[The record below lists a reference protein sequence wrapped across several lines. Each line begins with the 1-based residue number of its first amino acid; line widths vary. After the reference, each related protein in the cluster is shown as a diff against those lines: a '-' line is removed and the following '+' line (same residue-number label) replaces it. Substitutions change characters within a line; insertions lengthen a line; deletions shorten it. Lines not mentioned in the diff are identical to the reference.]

1 MSKFRKKELL
11 GLAWQDALKKPWKV
25 YDPNEAGRRTVIYNC
40 EDMSI
45 ITADGEEVVGCS
57 ERMRADREVFDH
69 VVELHNQWLATQQSD
84 PAA

>member
-1 MSKFRKKELL
+1 MSKFKRQDLKYVS
-11 GLAWQDALKKPWKV
+11 WQEALKKPWKV
-25 YDPNEAGRRTVIYNC
+25 YEPNEAGRRTEIYNC

-57 ERMRADREVFDH
+57 EWMRADREVFDH